1 MPASIRTAYELD
13 FDTDFSARQD
23 NLDRLAHITTAYM
36 NGSEINFPATHKHMR
51 FSWKRASAPLGDLL
65 ESLYGYFNGAAEVS
79 VAGGGTHPFDRESV
93 HLSVDLKPVTETIS
107 RDGVGNGLAL
117 LGRYLE
123 DPAFQAICEQNQ
135 VDEVYTP
142 SNDLKV
148 RAHKVM
154 HHNHPRPL

>member
-1 MPASIRTAYELD
+1 MSAQMSKSYELD
-13 FDTDFSARQD
+13 FDSDQRARQD
-23 NLDRLAHITTAYM
+23 NMDRLALITTAYV
-36 NGSEINFPATHKHMR
+36 NGSEINFPGAHKHMR
-51 FSWKRASAPLGDLL
+51 FSWKQASAPLGDLL

-93 HLSVDLKPVTETIS
+93 HLSVDLLPVSETIS
-107 RDGVGNGLAL
+107 RDGMGNGLGL

-123 DPAFQAICEQNQ
+123 DAGFQALCEQHQ

-142 SNDLKV
+142 SNDLEV
-148 RAHKVM
+148 QAHKVM

>member
-1 MPASIRTAYELD
+1 MSAPISTAYELD
-13 FDTDFSARQD
+13 FDADFKARQE
-23 NLDRLAHITTAYM
+23 NLDRLAQITTAYM
-36 NGSEINFPATHKHMR
+36 NGSDVNFAATHKHMR

-65 ESLYGYFNGAAEVS
+65 ESLYGFFNGAAEVS

-93 HLSVDLKPVTETIS
+93 HLSVDLLAVSETIS
-107 RDGVGNGLAL
+107 RDGMGNGLSL

-123 DPAFQAICEQNQ
+123 DAGFQALCEQHQ

-142 SNDLKV
+142 SNDLAV
-148 RAHKVM
+148 QAHKVM